1 MAKEDCAAAAD
12 TSHGDIYSEDEAD
25 DFKRPNPHVTRPEDL
40 RSLALPLAL
49 WALALV
55 AAIHGHGRSPLISR
69 RFSHQ

>member
-40 RSLALPLAL
+40 RHLRFP
-49 WALALV
+49 W
-55 AAIHGHGRSPLISR
+55 HCGHLHSSPLSTVMSVIP
-69 RFSHQ
+69 